1 MRLLLTLL
9 LLAVAA
15 APATAGFHLPG
26 DAVEDKRVLLAEPV
40 VIEPTTTA
48 APTTTTTRVVE
59 WRPRPSW
66 NPVFELTADRHRRLL
81 KITIPEPLLFLRNP
95 VGDYYFHGGYGFYGR
110 SYIDEDGTRVRG
122 CVPIA
127 GSCWQN
133 WPGGEMKRVNAYSF
147 EAEIACDLPWN
158 VIAPSLT
165 MTNQKSQWTDS
176 NSVAVEGA
184 GLDYLLSP
192 SQLGDLHKHAG
203 TTRDLVA
210 SLRRNNFHHR
220 PQRPSSSERGQ
231 DQWLERARTAVGY
244 VRGASVCSQ
253 RATSLWMRIGA
264 GTTRGRA
271 GAGTAT
277 GSTPGQRL
285 LCPLRV
291 NMETPTIRWR
301 YTWQKRPVAI
311 TLGAQG
317 ITPSR
322 R

>member
-110 SYIDEDGTRVRG
+110 SYIDEDGTRIRG
-122 CVPIA
+122 CVSIA

-176 NSVAVEGA
+176 NPWLWKAQDWITYYP
-184 GLDYLLSP
+184 LP
-192 SQLGDLHKHAG
+192 SWATYTNTPVRHETWLPPCDG
-203 TTRDLVA
+203 TTFITD
-210 SLRRNNFHHR
+210 RN
-220 PQRPSSSERGQ
+220 GQ
-231 DQWLERARTAVGY
+231 VVPNEDK
-244 VRGASVCSQ
+244 
-253 RATSLWMRIGA
+253 TSG
-264 GTTRGRA
+264 
-271 GAGTAT
+271 
-277 GSTPGQRL
+277 
-285 LCPLRV
+285 
-291 NMETPTIRWR
+291 
-301 YTWQKRPVAI
+301 
-311 TLGAQG
+311 
-317 ITPSR
+317 
-322 R
+322 